1 MRPRS
6 VERRRGRRAQVDL
19 SAMAHVGGYWH
30 DARAVDL
37 STSGFVLARQGTL
50 RARPLP
56 EVVAITVKLPDGRPV
71 RARARA
77 VWEEDDQTGLRFLG
91 VSDVDRLRIAEYL
104 DALERDGRKLH

>member
-1 MRPRS
+1 MRPRT

-19 SAMAHVGGYWH
+19 SASAHVGGYWH

-37 STSGFVLARQGTL
+37 STSGFVLARAGSL
-50 RARPLP
+50 RERPLP
-56 EVVAITVKLPDGRPV
+56 EVVAISVRLPDGRPV

-77 VWEEDDQTGLRFLG
+77 VWDEDQQTGLRFLG

-104 DALERDGRKLH
+104 DTLERAGRKLH